1 VFGGRSP
8 KANIELHDVRWV
20 IGSKIED
27 TFNQL
32 RNDWFGSYNGLNIDS
47 YKKIESI
54 DGYKIN
60 LRNKE
65 NNEPKNKIFKKEKF
79 LNKKLWFVNIGGYDP
94 SSMQKYMNSV

>member
-1 VFGGRSP
+1 MVPLKKFLFLVVLGGRSP

-32 RNDWFGSYNGLNIDS
+32 RDDWLGSSNGLHIDS
-47 YKKIESI
+47 YKKIDSI
-54 DGYKIN
+54 DGYRIC

-65 NNEPKNKIFKKEKF
+65 NGELKKRF
-79 LNKKLWFVNIGGYDP
+79 
-94 SSMQKYMNSV
+94 